1 MSGILNWCIEGL
13 KLYRQQ
19 GLVAPKAVQDATET
33 YRTDSDKIG
42 NFINECL
49 IKTGK
54 NSKAKDIYDAYAK
67 WCSDNGFGTEN
78 KGNFFAE
85 LKSKGLFMASGT
97 VNGVTARNVVRG
109 YTIEEDFMELETSE
123 PLPFD

>member
-78 KGNFFAE
+78 RIVCDRWQIIC
-85 LKSKGLFMASGT
+85 
-97 VNGVTARNVVRG
+97 VN
-109 YTIEEDFMELETSE
+109 Y
-123 PLPFD
+123 